1 MRQQPT
7 PPDKL
12 AVFSW
17 ILYDFAN
24 TIYSMNVVSIYF
36 SLWITVNL
44 AKEDLWVSVGN
55 STSMLLVAVT
65 MPILGT
71 LSDFLRRRLFFLF
84 ILTII
89 SVLGT
94 AAIGLSGYLFEELF
108 IAVAAVI
115 SYTVAN
121 YAYQGS
127 LVFYN
132 ALLPQLTSPEKMG
145 KISGWG
151 VSAGYLGA
159 IFGLLIVMPFA
170 EGRIS
175 FFGLEFK
182 QLNKEYESIARISPD
197 QNRFLDDSIQSNPNY
212 SYKIQL
218 INQNNNQI
226 EHQIKV
232 SYSDTVIVLDNG
244 TRQRAVIL
252 KWPDTENYDKINHIR
267 ILRRESGWGRLGT
280 FIPTAILFLLF
291 ALPCFVFIKED
302 ATLKTAGMKVDLSLK
317 HALKT
322 VWEGISN
329 TRKFPGVLRFLLA
342 KFFYEEGIETAIIF
356 MGVYA
361 VKVMGFPNN
370 ILISFFIITTTAA
383 VIGSFIFG
391 YVTDWLGS
399 KKTLLMVIGG
409 WIGCLAFLI
418 YTNNQS
424 HFWIIGSLVGIF
436 MGSTWTSA
444 RPLLLTLVPP
454 QMAGEFFGLYAF
466 SGKAASVVGP
476 LTWGIV
482 VYLLRDFG
490 DLIRYK
496 AAVGVLTVFMV
507 IGFILLI
514 KVPDKKATTPSA

>member
-1 MRQQPT
+1 MQQRPT
-7 PPDKL
+7 PPGKL

-17 ILYDFAN
+17 ILFDFAN

-55 STSMLLVAVT
+55 STSMLLVAVS

-84 ILTII
+84 ILTML
-89 SVLGT
+89 SVLAT
-94 AAIGLSGYLFEELF
+94 AAIGVSGYLLSGILITF
-108 IAVAAVI
+108 AAVI
-115 SYTVAN
+115 FYTIAN

-159 IFGLLIVMPFA
+159 IFGLLMVMPFA

-175 FFGLEFK
+175 FFNLEFK
-182 QLNKEYESIARISPD
+182 SLNTEFESIATISPD
-197 QNRFLDDSIQSNPNY
+197 QNRYLDDSIKENPNY
-212 SYKIQL
+212 SYKIIL
-218 INQNNNQI
+218 SDHEDNLI
-226 EHQIKV
+226 EHELKL
-232 SYSDTVIVLDNG
+232 SYSDTVIVLENG
-244 TRQRAVIL
+244 VRQRAIII
-252 KWPDTENYDKINHIR
+252 KWPELKNQDTINQIQ
-267 ILRRESGWGRLGT
+267 IFRRQSGWGRLGT
-280 FIPTAILFLLF
+280 FIPTAILFFLF
-291 ALPCFVFIKED
+291 ALPVFIFIKES
-302 ATLKTAGMKVDLSLK
+302 TTPKTSGVKVDLSIT

-322 VWEGISN
+322 VWDGVSN
-329 TRKFPGVLRFLLA
+329 TRKFPGVLRFLIA

-383 VIGSFIFG
+383 VVGSFLFG

-399 KKTLLMVIGG
+399 RKTLLFVIGG
-409 WIGCLAFLI
+409 WIACLSFLI

-424 HFWIIGSLVGIF
+424 YFWIIGSLIGIF
-436 MGSTWTSA
+436 MGSTWTAA
-444 RPLLLTLVPP
+444 RPLLLTLVPA

-476 LTWGIV
+476 ITWGIV

-496 AAVGVLTVFMV
+496 AAVGVLTLFMA

-514 KVPDKKATTPSA
+514 KVPDKKIKNSSY

>member
-1 MRQQPT
+1 MRHKPT
-7 PPDKL
+7 PPGKL

-55 STSMLLVAVT
+55 STSMLLVAVS

-84 ILTII
+84 ILTIL
-89 SVLGT
+89 SVLAT
-94 AAIGLSGYLFEELF
+94 AAIGLSGYVFSGFF
-108 IAVAAVI
+108 ITVAAVI
-115 SYTVAN
+115 SYTIAN

-132 ALLPQLTSPEKMG
+132 ALLPQLTTPEKMG
-145 KISGWG
+145 KISGYG
-151 VSAGYLGA
+151 VSFGYLGA
-159 IFGLLIVMPFA
+159 IFGLLLVMPFA

-175 FFGLEFK
+175 FFNLEFK
-182 QLNKEYESIARISPD
+182 YFNKEFESIATIPAD
-197 QNRFLDDSIQSNPNY
+197 QNRYLDDSIQSNPNY

-218 INQNNNQI
+218 INQQGDPVENQL
-226 EHQIKV
+226 KV
-232 SYSDTVIVLDNG
+232 NYSDTVIVQEN
-244 TRQRAVIL
+244 RNRHRAIVL
-252 KWPDTENYDKINHIR
+252 KWPVLENKVEIDKIQIF
-267 ILRRESGWGRLGT
+267 RRQSGWGRLGT
-280 FIPTAILFLLF
+280 FIPTAIMFFLF
-291 ALPCFVFIKED
+291 ALPTFIFIKED
-302 ATLKTAGMKVDLSLK
+302 KTPTTPGPKVDLSIK
-317 HALKT
+317 HAIQT
-322 VWEGISN
+322 VWDGISN
-329 TRKFPGVLRFLLA
+329 TRKFPGVLRFLIA

-383 VIGSFIFG
+383 VIGSFLFG

-399 KKTLLMVIGG
+399 KKTLLIVIGG
-409 WIGCLAFLI
+409 WVVCLLFLI

-424 HFWIIGSLVGIF
+424 NFWIIGSLVGIF

-444 RPLLLTLVPP
+444 RPLLLSLVPAH
-454 QMAGEFFGLYAF
+454 MAGEFFGLYAF

-476 LTWGIV
+476 ITWGLV

-507 IGFILLI
+507 VGFILLI
-514 KVPDKKATTPSA
+514 KVPDKKITSSSL

>member
-1 MRQQPT
+1 MQPKPT
-7 PPDKL
+7 PPGKI

-55 STSMLLVAVT
+55 STSMLLVAVS

-84 ILTII
+84 ILTTL

-94 AAIGLSGYLFEELF
+94 AAIGLSGYLFDGLL
-108 IAVAAVI
+108 IALVAVI

-132 ALLPQLTSPEKMG
+132 ALLPQLTTPEKMG

-159 IFGLLIVMPFA
+159 IFGLLMVMPFA

-175 FFGLEFK
+175 FFNLEFK
-182 QLNKEYESIARISPD
+182 QLNKEYELIAQVPSAQI
-197 QNRFLDDSIQSNPNY
+197 RFLDNSIQSNPNY
-212 SYKIQL
+212 SYKLQL
-218 INQNNNQI
+218 IDQNNEQI
-226 EHQIKV
+226 DHQLKL

-244 TRQRAVIL
+244 TRQRAIVL
-252 KWPDTENYDKINHIR
+252 KWPESKIQNEIKQIHVF
-267 ILRRESGWGRLGT
+267 RRESGWGRLGT

-291 ALPCFVFIKED
+291 ALPTFIFIKEE
-302 ATLKTAGMKVDLSLK
+302 KTPQMEGMHVDLSLI

-322 VWEGISN
+322 VWDGLSN
-329 TRKFPGVLRFLLA
+329 TRKYPGVLRFLIA

-370 ILISFFIITTTAA
+370 VLISFFIITTTAA

-399 KKTLLMVIGG
+399 KKTLLIVIGG
-409 WIGCLAFLI
+409 WIACLVFLI

-482 VYLLRDFG
+482 VYLLQDFG
-490 DLIRYK
+490 DLVRYK
-496 AAVGVLTVFMV
+496 AAVGVLTLFM
-507 IGFILLI
+507 IMGFILLI
-514 KVPDKKATTPSA
+514 KVPVKKIGSQAA